1 MTGLAIQGL
10 LERPGHISGG
20 EIWLENRRIDT
31 LDDYEMEKIRGRK
44 IGAIFQDPL
53 TSLNPLFTV
62 GAQLSETIRQH
73 LNMSKSQAKARA
85 IELLGEVGIPSPD
98 ERVNHY

>member
-1 MTGLAIQGL
+1 QGL

-98 ERVNHY
+98 ERVNHYP